1 MTPFGKIKA
10 VVVKINPETVVIRL
24 IDDSKVEVPKK
35 FFKVLTLV
43 ENQEVF
49 YQLVEHKDGT
59 FHQEIIEIESNKL
72 TAEQIKEIHDSQ

>member
-35 FFKVLTLV
+35 FFKVLALV
-43 ENQEVF
+43 ENQEVY
-49 YQLVEHKDGT
+49 YQLIEHKDGT